1 MNYLSLYFIKNV
13 LKHSIKGQHM
23 QFSLSSVTYNKH
35 SAQWTIILFI
45 GSDILPYL
53 NWFSPFL
60 SCFFFNLITISNF
73 FSISIPVLACAM
85 QILCKF
91 WNNKMFPLKFVLPEN
106 ISKSLSLPCIRNQW
120 FCPKLLLKY

>member
-1 MNYLSLYFIKNV
+1 MGDIIDTAIIVYLLTDELFKSLFYKNV

-23 QFSLSSVTYNKH
+23 QFSLSSVTHNKH

-60 SCFFFNLITISNF
+60 SCFF
-73 FSISIPVLACAM
+73 
-85 QILCKF
+85 
-91 WNNKMFPLKFVLPEN
+91 
-106 ISKSLSLPCIRNQW
+106 
-120 FCPKLLLKY
+120 